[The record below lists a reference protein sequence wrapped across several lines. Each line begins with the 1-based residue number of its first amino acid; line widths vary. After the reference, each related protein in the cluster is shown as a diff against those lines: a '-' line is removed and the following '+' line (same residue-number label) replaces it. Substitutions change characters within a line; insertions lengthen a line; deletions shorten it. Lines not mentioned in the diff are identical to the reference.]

1 MKQKTF
7 ISYWYLVGLFLFGFC
22 QQAKAQWIRGKDNR
36 MEASEHIQNLE
47 KGTLIVR
54 LSSKYKNIQAL
65 EKALL
70 NNDRS
75 AKDRKRLDKK
85 LHKIR
90 AKQSKANNE
99 ICYSFDE
106 YYKFSQFR
114 FVYDT
119 SMVHVLNG
127 KSSGFFLNKNM
138 AIDSSISIDTNSPV
152 YILSFGQTDASETQN
167 LEGYIIY
174 DYKNNIPPK
183 PFPYFVR
190 SAYGPANFLNALV
203 GKSGSQSPN
212 FTKMTYRLNNSL
224 TKYFKQVIYEEKN
237 RGLKEE
243 LNELKKETK
252 DEKKE

>member
-7 ISYWYLVGLFLFGFC
+7 IAYWYLVGLFLFGFC
-22 QQAKAQWIRGKDNR
+22 QQAEAQWIRGKDNR
-36 MEASEHIQNLE
+36 MEASEHIQDLE

-70 NNDRS
+70 SDKLS
-75 AKDRKRLDKK
+75 AKDRKRLHKE
-85 LHKIR
+85 LNKIR
-90 AKQSKANNE
+90 ATQNKNNNE
-99 ICYSFDE
+99 IRYSFDE

-119 SMVHVLNG
+119 AMVHVLNG

-138 AIDSSISIDTNSPV
+138 AIDSSISIDPYAPL

-174 DYKNNIPPK
+174 DHKNNILPK

-190 SAYGPANFLNALV
+190 SAYGPANFLNALT

-212 FTKMTYRLNNSL
+212 FTKMTYKLNNRL
-224 TKYFKQVIYEEKN
+224 TNYFKQVIYSEKN
-237 RGLKEE
+237 RELKEE